1 MKRTA
6 LILAVAS
13 AVLGVAPSVAS
24 GARAQVVKPAL
35 VKQQVAKQQVVK
47 QQVVKQAVVRQAIVR
62 QVRLASSVAILR
74 AL

>member
-6 LILAVAS
+6 LILAVA
-13 AVLGVAPSVAS
+13 AAALGVAPSVAS

-35 VKQQVAKQQVVK
+35 VKPALVKPAVVR
-47 QQVVKQAVVRQAIVR
+47 QQVVKQAIVRQAIVR
-62 QVRLASSVAILR
+62 QVRLSSSVAILR